1 MSDVLNNSEDLT
13 KRMKEGLTFI
23 DDRNSQ
29 FRYADKNEFIQWSQ
43 PLSSYRAAVPLKRG
57 IAVSVATEDDLREAG
72 KKYFNDE
79 DHFLKDDPY
88 AYVVPTDTSKHTKCV
103 GLVHEPVLEDEI
115 GRKLIHVQGFGSF
128 TYNTELDKAEIEK
141 GQVYDPGFTYK
152 DVGKKVYVA
161 NSEFDGVEPGFL
173 TVNSDNIYKTYN
185 NFILLGY
192 LTDAPVKGSTQAET
206 KIEIAIQG
214 DDRGPIDNTIFEG
227 VLGEDVLV
235 PSSDPCRAFALG
247 QEEDVTFKSKVI
259 YSVSPNYSYNP
270 KTSFIGFQRMDGDTV
285 LVTFDDE
292 FSIAEVQNS
301 MVQEDASF
309 LAIAKLY
316 NDALNKTKKEDEAE
330 HKIKIVKTTIKNKL
344 ADDVLT
350 LTKTSLEKALKEA
363 WAELTGVELKVD
375 TEKSNLK
382 EGILCFDIESSQP
395 GGYYYMYV
403 SSSLLPLFED
413 SVTIHNGS
421 SFNKGTVVIA
431 DCRIRERQNI
441 IGVWYNNKLDEI
453 VPKGT
458 ICLFMHDG
466 LFTHETAEYQELG
479 KEYFLGRN
487 GRVVSMP
494 LEAYDTIVK
503 VLDVQDKNK
512 LLVHCDNARRRDDTG
527 DLPVGYMK
535 PATYCGEQP
544 VAEYGFI
551 LMDGVTRYKVADYKK
566 LVERLKAWYPE
577 SKLRIGKERIG
588 EDTDGNPIYETEN
601 HFVVPKSVSSTEY
614 SEYNIM
620 QIKAADAGIYEF
632 EPRIPYIRK
641 FGTFFDAGENADI
654 QINGKLKGVAYPQIA
669 KYTVHNPN
677 AATTDKKDYTVDD
690 RFDISAICDL
700 CTKIDGV
707 EDPTLENLDI
717 HLYIDPEYGDSS
729 RKDGL
734 YHWVEIRSG
743 FSSFNNTT
751 TYGFEWKIEKEV
763 ANSVNVYSTYY
774 LSTDIKDG
782 MGIYYQTSGNVVP
795 KSMAGKP
802 WKITVSRCET
812 LKQQFDLNGVIS
824 AYLKNKILDEHG
836 EAYTDKAA
844 TCLAVLD
851 AIETRY
857 NVKKLVARKD
867 EGEILLGKES
877 EPTKVVNIAAREE
890 LPIKSDDKIRFGI
903 GVPSEG
909 KDKNQHITYEAS
921 EVDNGTETYT
931 IENFIINPSV
941 DEYGNARRIT
951 PIAEMPENALVTKAQ
966 VQEHE
971 NKNAVNPEL
980 AVKPDTVHGMYFGIG
995 GNIDASRL
1003 NNLYLA
1009 THNSTQL
1016 KSNDVINSDANKTT
1030 SNDESKSSYIPYKYY
1045 GDDPLGTGQNYITS
1059 NEGIEVHQNAS
1070 LTGTTIPFYS
1080 SEQYKVNETN
1090 TVLSHIETIDDH
1102 IESLEDVKSIKGSA
1116 SKIITKYNFSVSE
1129 DSSGSISFVDENGLP
1144 IAINAAGIGAGS
1156 KLDYKTVFGED
1167 KQDLTESGLNNTT
1180 GFNYLNNLMKDST
1193 QAEYIGSALQA
1204 AYEMPLAFW
1213 HYKNEPT
1220 WYKKYV
1226 GIIIERVNDARDHL
1240 SDKDKRDIFNN
1251 DDLSWG
1257 STKHYTDDNVY
1268 NYTDEELKSIKNYL
1282 NSITDTAEN
1291 TQNIISS
1298 VGLLLRAA
1306 KETQERLLKVEAST
1320 FGSDASTIPGNR
1332 DKIVLDSFPE
1342 VTPEATH
1349 LGLNRLIRAMSLELY
1364 GTADPLNDLNG
1375 SKDNSTQTS
1384 FSRIDEL
1391 EKEIEGATF
1400 DAKIKASSSDNKI
1413 TMLDSSTYPYEIND
1427 THKGN
1432 DDGAENTTNTTVYDP
1447 ITGRAK
1453 RETEEETPELHSNWS
1468 KIDLEKAQTF
1478 EKSGDT
1484 FKSNTENNLVPSN
1497 ERYEFNG
1504 LIDAIA
1510 RICTKVNALTYTV
1523 NGTDNIDSTP
1533 RRLNTIRANIG
1544 TLIREAYFDGEP
1556 TTKVENGV
1564 ATTQNE
1570 IESERYKDLD
1580 VAEGIEQ
1587 SSKPYEQKTS
1597 YTGLSRF
1604 DQLSRDLY
1612 NYVLTTKHSEH
1623 NFTLNG
1629 ETKTADG
1636 KTSEVNTPVQY
1647 RNDENV
1653 KQVLLGREFNGKN
1666 LLISGVGE
1674 AIHEEGKTEYDRT
1687 GAINKDETLV
1697 ENINGSSV
1705 QNKNVSV
1712 QINVPDSIEEYNY
1725 ASIIDILIDAIGP
1738 AYFRQVYDTN
1748 DTNLSEKTLRDTRTI
1763 TTRLEKIESE
1773 LDNVVRKL
1781 CQESAFESDSQ
1792 KKLNDDTLSTKY
1804 KDEAENPNKK
1814 NKIYSIEEFIFVLN
1828 KWLGLSVFGENNN
1841 AWDVKK
1847 TAELAAGYD
1856 DSIGETYVVNSTG
1869 ITENIYTRNP
1879 DTGAYEAVTDV
1890 SALPSDIITY
1900 VKVENNNDYLETAN
1914 PIVDANFVIKQL
1926 LKRLRDT
1933 EHYTD
1938 SLKKLLGKDFNTAT
1952 AINDYTAVRINTDG
1966 TQNFEN
1972 IKQNYTLTDDV
1983 KDLLLTIYGSDSGF
1997 TGSSE
2002 NSSGTVQTN
2011 YAHRSNIATATYL
2024 GSKEWE
2030 NKNKNT
2036 TKVYTTLTPKVG
2048 DNVYTEDAL
2057 KVVFGTIKELKGT
2070 APEYTSIVVSY
2081 NNGNDTAD
2089 YSFAK
2094 DTSEKNDNANTRFT
2108 GNSLNR
2114 NIVDDIVHEMYYVP
2128 QPVNYG
2134 NNPLSDSAVDQ
2145 TKTNVRD
2152 SINVNYATGDGKE
2165 HIYYDID
2172 SGNYNYD
2179 YESQSHQNTTNE
2191 GRTGHAIGYNN
2202 RSTLFNDFIGN
2213 SNDTYRKSRFGV
2225 IEDELRH
2232 LRSLLG
2238 LDKIITERTNNK
2250 VSNSV
2255 ASETKYGGKFLI
2267 TGTGELA
2274 GHKFSAN
2281 ATRNGNLYTDNTVSA
2296 VSPYN
2301 NSPDANQDTNLLT
2314 FLFNIDN
2321 AIKDI
2326 SRELGTETNY
2336 HGSKKST
2343 VVVDGEKKII
2353 NYEKFEQLNL
2363 PREMTIYDRLNAL
2376 EDLTGSLL
2384 GLQNRATKAGTGESN
2399 NEDDDTSALDFGRI
2413 DIQWIEE

>member
-57 IAVSVATEDDLREAG
+57 IAVSVATEEDLKEAG
-72 KKYFNDE
+72 KKYFDDE
-79 DHFLKDDPY
+79 SYFLKDDPY
-88 AYVVPTDTSKHTKCV
+88 AYVVPTDTSKHTKCI
-103 GLVHEPVLEDEI
+103 GLVHEPVLEEEI
-115 GRKLIHVQGFGSF
+115 GKKIIHVQGFGSF
-128 TYNTELDKAEIEK
+128 TYNTDLDKEEIEK

-161 NSEFDGVEPGFL
+161 NAEFDGVEPGFL
-173 TVNSDNIYKTYN
+173 TTNSENIYKTYN

-192 LTDAPVKGSTQAET
+192 LTDAPVKGSTQVET

-227 VLGEDVLV
+227 ILGEDVLV
-235 PSSDPCRAFALG
+235 PSSDPCRVFALG
-247 QEEDVTFKSKVI
+247 QEEDVAFKSKII

-285 LVTFDDE
+285 LVTFSDE

-330 HKIKIVKTTIKNKL
+330 HKIKIVKTDIKNKL

-350 LTKTSLEKALKEA
+350 LTKTNLEKALKDA
-363 WAELTGVELKVD
+363 WSELTGVELKVD

-421 SFNKGTVVIA
+421 SLNKGTVVIA

-466 LFTHETAEYQELG
+466 LFTHETAEYQSLG

-487 GRVVSMP
+487 GRVVELP

-512 LLVHCDNARRRDDTG
+512 LLIHCDNARRRDDTG

-535 PATYCGEQP
+535 PATYCGDQP
-544 VAEYGFI
+544 VAEYGFV
-551 LMDGVTRYKVADYKK
+551 LMDGVTRYKVSAYKK
-566 LVERLKAWYPE
+566 LVERLKAWFPE

-588 EDTDGNPIYETEN
+588 EDAEGNPIYEEEN
-601 HFVVPKSVSSTEY
+601 HFIVPKSTSSTEY

-620 QIKAADAGIYEF
+620 QIKAVEAGIYEF

-641 FGTFFDAGENADI
+641 FGTFFDAGENGDI

-677 AATTDKKDYTVDD
+677 AATADKKDYTVDD

-717 HLYIDPEYGDSS
+717 HLYIDPEYGDIS

-802 WKITVSRCET
+802 WKITVSRRET

-824 AYLKNKILDEHG
+824 AYLKNKILDENG

-844 TCLAVLD
+844 TGLAVLD

-903 GVPSEG
+903 GVPSDG
-909 KDKNQHITYEAS
+909 KEKNQHITYEAS
-921 EVDNGTETYT
+921 EIDNGTETYT
-931 IENFIINPSV
+931 IENFIINPSI

-971 NKNAVNPEL
+971 NKNAVNPDL

-1009 THNSTQL
+1009 THSSTQL
-1016 KSNDVINSDANKTT
+1016 KTDAIIGTEADKTKNSDDA
-1030 SNDESKSSYIPYKYY
+1030 KSSYIPYRYY
-1045 GDDPLGTGQNYITS
+1045 GDDPLGTGQNYIIS

-1070 LTGTTIPFYS
+1070 LTGTVVVPFYS

-1102 IESLEDVKSIKGSA
+1102 IETFEDIKTIKRSPA
-1116 SKIITKYNFSVSE
+1116 KIITKYNFGITD
-1129 DSSGSISFVDENGLP
+1129 DSNSSISFMDEEGLP
-1144 IAINAAGIGAGS
+1144 ITINAAAIGAGS

-1167 KQDLTESGLNNTT
+1167 KQSLTESGLNNTN

-1240 SDKDKRDIFNN
+1240 SDKDKRGIFSD
-1251 DDLSWG
+1251 DDLNWG

-1306 KETQERLLKVEAST
+1306 KETQERLLKIEAST
-1320 FGSDASTIPGNR
+1320 FGSDASTIPGAR
-1332 DKIVLDSFPE
+1332 EKIVLDSFPE

-1375 SKDNSTQTS
+1375 DKDNSTQTS

-1400 DAKIKASSSDNKI
+1400 DNTIEASSSDNNI
-1413 TMLDSSTYPYEIND
+1413 TMLDSSTYPYEINE

-1432 DDGAENTTNTTVYDP
+1432 DDGTENTTNTTVYDP

-1453 RETEEETPELHSNWS
+1453 KDTEEETAELHSNWS
-1468 KIDLEKAQTF
+1468 KVDLEKDQIF
-1478 EKSGDT
+1478 EKDSDT
-1484 FKSNTENNLVPSN
+1484 FKSNTANNLVPSE

-1504 LIDAIA
+1504 LIDALA

-1556 TTKVENGV
+1556 TTEVENGV

-1580 VAEGIEQ
+1580 IAEGVEQ
-1587 SSKPYEQKTS
+1587 SSKPYEQKST

-1612 NYVLTTKHSEH
+1612 NYVLTTKHDEH
-1623 NFTLNG
+1623 NYTLNG
-1629 ETKTADG
+1629 ENLTEDG
-1636 KTSEVNTPVQY
+1636 KTSKVNEPIQY
-1647 RNDENV
+1647 REGDVN
-1653 KQVLLGREFNGKN
+1653 QVLLGRKFNGKN

-1674 AIHEEGKTEYDRT
+1674 AIHEEGKSEYNRT
-1687 GAINKDETLV
+1687 GDINKDETLV
-1697 ENINGSSV
+1697 ANIDGSVV

-1712 QINVPDSIEEYNY
+1712 QINIPDSIEEYNY

-1738 AYFRQVYDTN
+1738 AYFRQVYDNNNVT
-1748 DTNLSEKTLRDTRTI
+1748 LSEQTLRDTRTI

-1781 CQESAFESDSQ
+1781 CQKSAFETDTNKS
-1792 KKLNDDTLSTKY
+1792 LNDDTISTDY
-1804 KDEAENPNKK
+1804 SDDAQNSNKK
-1814 NKIYSIEEFIFVLN
+1814 NKTYSIEEFIFVLN
-1828 KWLGLSVFGENNN
+1828 KWLGLSVFGKDNN
-1841 AWDVKK
+1841 AWDVKR

-1869 ITENIYTRNP
+1869 IKENIYTRNP
-1879 DTGAYEAVTDV
+1879 DTGIYELVADPDKL
-1890 SALPSDIITY
+1890 ASDIITY
-1900 VKVENNNDYLETAN
+1900 VKVQNNNDYLETAS

-1926 LKRLRDT
+1926 LKRLRET
-1933 EHYTD
+1933 EHYD
-1938 SLKKLLGKDFNTAT
+1938 DAVRKILGKDYATDT
-1952 AINDYTAVRINTDG
+1952 AIDNYTELRINEDG
-1966 TQNFEN
+1966 TQNFDN
-1972 IKQNYTLTDDV
+1972 IKKNYTLTDDV
-1983 KDLLLTIYGSDSGF
+1983 KDLLLTIYGTDSGI

-2002 NSSGTVQTN
+2002 NSAGTVQTN
-2011 YAHRSNIATATYL
+2011 YQHRSNISTAGYL
-2024 GSKEWE
+2024 GSKEWTNE
-2030 NKNKNT
+2030 SKATEKL
-2036 TKVYTTLTPKVG
+2036 YTTLNPKIG
-2048 DNVYTEDAL
+2048 DKVYTEDAL
-2057 KVVFGTIKELKGT
+2057 KVEFGTITEIKGT
-2070 APEYTSIVVSY
+2070 KIIVSY
-2081 NNGNDTAD
+2081 NDGTSDTTAE
-2089 YSFAK
+2089 YTFSKA
-2094 DTSEKNDNANTRFT
+2094 TSEANDNANTRFS
-2108 GNSLNR
+2108 GNSSNR

-2134 NNPLSDSAVDQ
+2134 NNPLSNSEVDEV
-2145 TKTNVRD
+2145 KADVKD
-2152 SINVNYATGDGKE
+2152 SINVNYATGDSKD

-2179 YESQSHQNTTNE
+2179 YENQSHENTENE

-2213 SNDTYRKSRFGV
+2213 TNDTYRKSRFEV
-2225 IEDELRH
+2225 IEDEIRH

-2238 LDKIITERTNNK
+2238 LDKIITERTNSK

-2281 ATRNGNLYTDNTVSA
+2281 ATRNGNLYTDNSTSA

-2301 NSPDANQDTNLLT
+2301 NSSDANQDTNLLT

-2336 HGSKKST
+2336 HGSKEST
-2343 VVVDGEKKII
+2343 IRVDGKDKTIDY
-2353 NYEKFEQLNL
+2353 NKFEQLNL

-2384 GLQNRATKAGTGESN
+2384 GLQNRATKAGSGESDS
-2399 NEDDDTSALDFGRI
+2399 EDDDTELDFGRI